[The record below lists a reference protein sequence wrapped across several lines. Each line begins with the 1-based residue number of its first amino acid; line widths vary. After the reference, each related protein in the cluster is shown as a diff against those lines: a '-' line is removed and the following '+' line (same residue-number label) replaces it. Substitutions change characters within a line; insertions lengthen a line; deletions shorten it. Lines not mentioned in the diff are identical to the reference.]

1 MQTTPSTF
9 PIVIYLKIEGIS
21 IIFIYSRSLEETR
34 SKRLVEDQDSSR
46 SKKRRRCWFEL
57 IYSRWRYWK
66 ALLKDYLWEILLFF
80 NIGDISFGEMI
91 RRKAIRR
98 EEGGKPYLLPSIIFH
113 FYLFIIQRL
122 DPSSIETF
130 KGINGGVALPSSMGV
145 EDKRSPVKVLR
156 GRETGRSLVCHP
168 CSSTLSLFFFFS
180 KKIGDEEDTI
190 RCRFSFFFFFSLI
203 QISHIAFD
211 LQSNDDFSRCGVSL
225 ITEQMKSGLI
235 CTGILS
241 SKSNGSHFFFFGEG
255 MINGPI
261 WDIWSI
267 LFSFNRYFYYIYSS
281 FSLFL
286 WNYFFIIDHQSVL
299 LR

>member
-1 MQTTPSTF
+1 
-9 PIVIYLKIEGIS
+9 
-21 IIFIYSRSLEETR
+21 
-34 SKRLVEDQDSSR
+34 
-46 SKKRRRCWFEL
+46 
-57 IYSRWRYWK
+57 
-66 ALLKDYLWEILLFF
+66 
-80 NIGDISFGEMI
+80 MI
-91 RRKAIRR
+91 RRKVIRR
-98 EEGGKPYLLPSIIFH
+98 EKGNLTSFHPLFFIFISSLFSVSIHPVSRLSKELMEGWRCPPRWGSK
-113 FYLFIIQRL
+113 
-122 DPSSIETF
+122 
-130 KGINGGVALPSSMGV
+130 INALPSKFYEV
-145 EDKRSPVKVLR
+145 EKRDAASFVTRVP
-156 GRETGRSLVCHP
+156 P
-168 CSSTLSLFFFFS
+168 PFLSFFFFRKKS
-180 KKIGDEEDTI
+180 TTKKILFDAV
-190 RCRFSFFFFFSLI
+190 FPFFFFSLI

-286 WNYFFIIDHQSVL
+286 
-299 LR
+299 

>member
-91 RRKAIRR
+91 RRKVIRR
-98 EEGGKPYLLPSIIFH
+98 EKGNLTSFHPLFFIFISSLFSVSIHPVSRLSKELMEGWRCPPRWGSK
-113 FYLFIIQRL
+113 
-122 DPSSIETF
+122 
-130 KGINGGVALPSSMGV
+130 INALPSKFYEV
-145 EDKRSPVKVLR
+145 EKRDAASFVTRVP
-156 GRETGRSLVCHP
+156 P
-168 CSSTLSLFFFFS
+168 PFLSFFFFS

-211 LQSNDDFSRCGVSL
+211 LQSNDDFSRCGVSS

-241 SKSNGSHFFFFGEG
+241 SKSNGSHFFFF
-255 MINGPI
+255 
-261 WDIWSI
+261 WRRDDQWSNLEYLGYTI
-267 LFSFNRYFYYIYSS
+267 
-281 FSLFL
+281 
-286 WNYFFIIDHQSVL
+286 
-299 LR
+299 

>member
-1 MQTTPSTF
+1 MLVRINIFSLTL
-9 PIVIYLKIEGIS
+9 LKS
-21 IIFIYSRSLEETR
+21 IIKGLPLRNPP
-34 SKRLVEDQDSSR
+34 
-46 SKKRRRCWFEL
+46 
-57 IYSRWRYWK
+57 
-66 ALLKDYLWEILLFF
+66 FF

-168 CSSTLSLFFFFS
+168 CSSTLSLFFFS

-190 RCRFSFFFFFSLI
+190 RCRFSFFFFFFDSNITYRFRFAIERRFFTLWRVLDHRTNEIGFNMHWYFVI
-203 QISHIAFD
+203 QVEW
-211 LQSNDDFSRCGVSL
+211 QP
-225 ITEQMKSGLI
+225 
-235 CTGILS
+235 
-241 SKSNGSHFFFFGEG
+241 FFFF
-255 MINGPI
+255 
-261 WDIWSI
+261 WRRDDQWSN
-267 LFSFNRYFYYIYSS
+267 LGYLGYTT
-281 FSLFL
+281 
-286 WNYFFIIDHQSVL
+286 
-299 LR
+299 

>member
-1 MQTTPSTF
+1 MLVRINIFSLTL
-9 PIVIYLKIEGIS
+9 LKS
-21 IIFIYSRSLEETR
+21 IIKGLPLRNPP
-34 SKRLVEDQDSSR
+34 
-46 SKKRRRCWFEL
+46 
-57 IYSRWRYWK
+57 
-66 ALLKDYLWEILLFF
+66 FF

-211 LQSNDDFSRCGVSL
+211 LQSNDDFSRCGVSS

-241 SKSNGSHFFFFGEG
+241 SKSNGSHFFFF
-255 MINGPI
+255 
-261 WDIWSI
+261 WRRDDQWSN
-267 LFSFNRYFYYIYSS
+267 LGYLGYTT
-281 FSLFL
+281 
-286 WNYFFIIDHQSVL
+286 
-299 LR
+299 

>member
-1 MQTTPSTF
+1 
-9 PIVIYLKIEGIS
+9 
-21 IIFIYSRSLEETR
+21 
-34 SKRLVEDQDSSR
+34 
-46 SKKRRRCWFEL
+46 
-57 IYSRWRYWK
+57 
-66 ALLKDYLWEILLFF
+66 
-80 NIGDISFGEMI
+80 MI

-168 CSSTLSLFFFFS
+168 CSSTLSLFFFFFFEKNRRRRRYYS
-180 KKIGDEEDTI
+180 MP
-190 RCRFSFFFFFSLI
+190 FFLFFFFFSLI

-261 WDIWSI
+261 WDIWGI
-267 LFSFNRYFYYIYSS
+267 LLSFNRYFYYIYSS

-286 WNYFFIIDHQSVL
+286 
-299 LR
+299 